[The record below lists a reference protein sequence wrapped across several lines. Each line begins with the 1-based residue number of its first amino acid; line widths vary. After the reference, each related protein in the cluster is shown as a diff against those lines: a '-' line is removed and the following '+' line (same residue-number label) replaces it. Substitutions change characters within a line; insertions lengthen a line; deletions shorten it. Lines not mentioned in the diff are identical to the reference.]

1 MKSQCITQCI
11 CSGFIQIIVHD
22 VCVSVCMHPCV
33 HVGSSQFTL
42 IEWVDQKCEKSAGL
56 KDNRSAI
63 ARSELAILYTHW
75 GQPMQHQVQTTW
87 PGVNLGYRWLV
98 SPLGPCQLRQ
108 GHGWTIWG
116 TSPVPFWYIISE
128 LHNFVL
134 FYTLLYIFTYLQTV
148 SFAIAEE
155 GRNKDIWFERTP
167 PVQVADDDHHEC
179 K

>member
-1 MKSQCITQCI
+1 M
-11 CSGFIQIIVHD
+11 
-22 VCVSVCMHPCV
+22 CVSVCMHPCV
-33 HVGSSQFTL
+33 HVGLSQFML

-63 ARSELAILYTHW
+63 AVSELAILYTHW
-75 GQPMQHQVQTTW
+75 GQTMQHQVQTTW
-87 PGVNLGYRWLV
+87 LGVKLGYRWLV
-98 SPLGPCQLRQ
+98 SPTGSMSALSRPWLDHLGNKSRTL
-108 GHGWTIWG
+108 
-116 TSPVPFWYIISE
+116 WYIILE

-155 GRNKDIWFERTP
+155 GRNKDIWFGRTP